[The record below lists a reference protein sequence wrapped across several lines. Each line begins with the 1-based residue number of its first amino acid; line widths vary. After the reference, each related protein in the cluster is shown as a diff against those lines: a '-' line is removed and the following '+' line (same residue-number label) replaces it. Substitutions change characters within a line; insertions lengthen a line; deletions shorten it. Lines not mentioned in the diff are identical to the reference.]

1 MMEHQYEKALRLYIL
16 NLMDSLS
23 PEEEAYIHR
32 MLADDVVFRDIWF
45 SLEKESHNLNT
56 THFPDCIAENIQRK
70 KMFSFRKMAAVAVVL
85 ELVFVFVR
93 KHR

>member
-1 MMEHQYEKALRLYIL
+1 
-16 NLMDSLS
+16 MDSLS

-32 MLADDVVFRDIWF
+32 MLAEDVIFRDIWF

-56 THFPDCIAENIQRK
+56 THFPDCIAANMKSK
-70 KMFSFRKMAAVAVVL
+70 KIFSFRKIAAVAVL
-85 ELVFVFVR
+85 FELVFVFVR